1 MSLITSSSGKQ
12 CYIKVSYFIYGLSAL
27 YFKKWKTT
35 NNCIFTVHFTL
46 LPDRTLKQMV
56 SFQMKMRYESDFY

>member
-1 MSLITSSSGKQ
+1 MSLITPSSGKQ
-12 CYIKVSYFIYGLSAL
+12 CCIKVSYFIYGLLAL
-27 YFKKWKTT
+27 DFKRWKTT

-56 SFQMKMRYESDFY
+56 SIQMKMRYKSDFY